1 MTVSVVL
8 IPLQLMLIVVGAVF
22 VIITQCCG
30 CKKKQNQAD
39 EAQPDA
45 DQQQSTASTPL
56 SAAEVQTAAYQT
68 LAQGQPPFTAAL
80 GTISQRPSSAAE
92 PSPTSAA
99 CATNYAL
106 SGQNAISMKA
116 SPQMTSKMSSRECS
130 MGATNYALDSPTGP
144 ARTSSREPAPFK
156 GGGTHGAVSQ
166 RSSHGAMNVTNRSSH
181 GAMNVTNYAMT

>member
-1 MTVSVVL
+1 
-8 IPLQLMLIVVGAVF
+8 MLIVVGAVF

-30 CKKKQNQAD
+30 CKKKQKQAD

-45 DQQQSTASTPL
+45 DQQQSTASIPL
-56 SAAEVQTAAYQT
+56 SAAEVQNTAYQT

-80 GTISQRPSSAAE
+80 GTISQRPSSAAVS
-92 PSPTSAA
+92 SPISAA

-116 SPQMTSKMSSRECS
+116 SPSSQTMSKMSSREPS
-130 MGATNYALDSPTGP
+130 IGATNYALDSPTGP
-144 ARTSSREPAPFK
+144 ARTPTLEPAPFK

-166 RSSHGAMNVTNRSSH
+166 RSSHGAMNVTN
-181 GAMNVTNYAMT
+181 YAMT

>member
-30 CKKKQNQAD
+30 CKKKQKKAD

-45 DQQQSTASTPL
+45 DQQQGTASTPL
-56 SAAEVQTAAYQT
+56 TTAEVQNTAYQT

-80 GTISQRPSSAAE
+80 GTISQRPSPAE

-106 SGQNAISMKA
+106 SDPNAISMKG
-116 SPQMTSKMSSRECS
+116 SPPSQMTTKMSSREPS
-130 MGATNYALDSPTGP
+130 IGATNYALDSPTGSAKTP
-144 ARTSSREPAPFK
+144 SRESASFK
-156 GGGTHGAVSQ
+156 GGGMHGAVSQ
-166 RSSHGAMNVTNRSSH
+166 RSSHGTMN
-181 GAMNVTNYAMT
+181 ATNYAMT